1 VSEEW
6 LLNGS
11 GEMFAEHS
19 DEKFS
24 KLLSLFK
31 ELPPK
36 YQQVVFKL
44 IEVLRKLDDPPPVA
58 EQ

>member
-1 VSEEW
+1 MAPARCSPE
-6 LLNGS
+6 N
-11 GEMFAEHS
+11 S

-24 KLLSLFK
+24 KLLSVFK

-44 IEVLRKLDDPPPVA
+44 IEALRKVDDTPPDV
-58 EQ
+58 E